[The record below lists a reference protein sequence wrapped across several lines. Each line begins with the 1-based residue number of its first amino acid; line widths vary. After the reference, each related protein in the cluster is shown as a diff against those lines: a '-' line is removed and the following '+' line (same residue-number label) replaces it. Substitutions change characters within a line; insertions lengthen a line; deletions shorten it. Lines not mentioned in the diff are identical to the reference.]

1 VFFVDVD
8 IMTTDQLKEVLGNYK
23 WTLLVALI
31 MFAMVGFGYKLAR
44 IIDEGDS
51 KKVQAQQETIAIL
64 SEENHAL
71 TTKVNQ
77 LEVAMELAALTT
89 KVNQLEVAME
99 LATLE
104 TESITNT
111 LSEQKKELEA
121 QQELLSFYERVV
133 APEKTDEGFAI
144 EGVEV
149 FKLSDNTYQLRL
161 VLLQSKQQ
169 KAVINGSLDIAVVG
183 QRNGEV
189 ITLKSGESSLLAEDI
204 KYRFRFFQAV
214 NVTLTIE
221 EDINPE
227 TISFSTTVYQYKTR
241 KGSYEISVPWNEA
254 LSVEI
259 E

>member
-1 VFFVDVD
+1 MFFVDVD

-51 KKVQAQQETIAIL
+51 KKVQAQKETIAIL

-71 TTKVNQ
+71 TI
-77 LEVAMELAALTT
+77 

-111 LSEQKKELEA
+111 LGEQKKEIEA

-183 QRNGEV
+183 QRNGEA

-214 NVTLTIE
+214 NATLTIE

-227 TISFSTTVYQYKTR
+227 SISFSTTVYQYKTR
-241 KGSYEISVPWNEA
+241 KGNYEISVPWNEA

>member
-1 VFFVDVD
+1 
-8 IMTTDQLKEVLGNYK
+8 MTTDQLKEVLGNYK

-77 LEVAMELAALTT
+77 LEVAMELA
-89 KVNQLEVAME
+89 
-99 LATLE
+99 TLE

-111 LSEQKKELEA
+111 LGEQKKELEA

>member
-1 VFFVDVD
+1 MFFVDVD

-77 LEVAMELAALTT
+77 LEVAMELA
-89 KVNQLEVAME
+89 
-99 LATLE
+99 TLE

-111 LSEQKKELEA
+111 LGEQKKEIEA

-183 QRNGEV
+183 QRNGEAF
-189 ITLKSGESSLLAEDI
+189 TLKSGESSLLAEDI

-227 TISFSTTVYQYKTR
+227 SISFSTTVYQYKTR
-241 KGSYEISVPWNEA
+241 KGNYEISVPWNEA

>member
-1 VFFVDVD
+1 MFFVDVD

-77 LEVAMELAALTT
+77 LEVAMELA
-89 KVNQLEVAME
+89 
-99 LATLE
+99 TLE

-111 LSEQKKELEA
+111 LGEQKKELEA

-183 QRNGEV
+183 QRNGEAF
-189 ITLKSGESSLLAEDI
+189 TLKSGESSLLAEDI

-227 TISFSTTVYQYKTR
+227 SISFSTTVYQYKTR
-241 KGSYEISVPWNEA
+241 KGNYEISVPWNEA

>member
-77 LEVAMELAALTT
+77 LEVAMELA
-89 KVNQLEVAME
+89 
-99 LATLE
+99 TLE

-111 LSEQKKELEA
+111 LGEQKKELEA

-169 KAVINGSLDIAVVG
+169 KAVINGNLDIAVVG
-183 QRNGEV
+183 QRNSEA

-214 NVTLTIE
+214 NVTLIIE

-227 TISFSTTVYQYKTR
+227 SIAFSTTVYQYKTR
-241 KGSYEISVPWNEA
+241 KGNYEISVPWNEA

>member
-1 VFFVDVD
+1 
-8 IMTTDQLKEVLGNYK
+8 MTTDQLKEVLGNYK

-51 KKVQAQQETIAIL
+51 KKVQAQRETIAIL

-77 LEVAMELAALTT
+77 LEVAMELA
-89 KVNQLEVAME
+89 
-99 LATLE
+99 TLE

-111 LSEQKKELEA
+111 LGEQKKEIEA

-183 QRNGEV
+183 QRNGEA

-214 NVTLTIE
+214 NATLTIE

-227 TISFSTTVYQYKTR
+227 SISFSTTVYQYKTR
-241 KGSYEISVPWNEA
+241 KGNYEISVPWNEA

>member
-51 KKVQAQQETIAIL
+51 KKVQAQRETIAIL

-77 LEVAMELAALTT
+77 LEVAMELA
-89 KVNQLEVAME
+89 
-99 LATLE
+99 TLE

-111 LSEQKKELEA
+111 LGEQKKELEA

-241 KGSYEISVPWNEA
+241 KGNYEISVPWNEA

>member
-1 VFFVDVD
+1 MFFVDVD

-77 LEVAMELAALTT
+77 LEVAMELA
-89 KVNQLEVAME
+89 
-99 LATLE
+99 TLE
-104 TESITNT
+104 TKSITNT
-111 LSEQKKELEA
+111 LGEQKKELEA

-169 KAVINGSLDIAVVG
+169 KAVINGNLDIAVVG
-183 QRNGEV
+183 QRNSEA

-204 KYRFRFFQAV
+204 NYRFRFFQAV

-227 TISFSTTVYQYKTR
+227 SISFSTTVYQYKTR
-241 KGSYEISVPWNEA
+241 KGNYEISVPWNEA

>member
-1 VFFVDVD
+1 MFFVDVD

-77 LEVAMELAALTT
+77 LEVAMELA
-89 KVNQLEVAME
+89 
-99 LATLE
+99 TLE

-111 LSEQKKELEA
+111 LGEQKKELEA

-169 KAVINGSLDIAVVG
+169 KAVINGNLDIAVVG
-183 QRNGEV
+183 QRNGEA

-241 KGSYEISVPWNEA
+241 KGNYEISVPWNEA

>member
-1 VFFVDVD
+1 MFFVDVD

-77 LEVAMELAALTT
+77 LEVAMELA
-89 KVNQLEVAME
+89 
-99 LATLE
+99 TLE

-111 LSEQKKELEA
+111 LGEQKKELEA

>member
-1 VFFVDVD
+1 MFFVDVD

-64 SEENHAL
+64 SEENH
-71 TTKVNQ
+71 
-77 LEVAMELAALTT
+77 ALTT

-183 QRNGEV
+183 QRNGEA

-204 KYRFRFFQAV
+204 KYRFRFFLAV

>member
-64 SEENHAL
+64 SEENH
-71 TTKVNQ
+71 
-77 LEVAMELAALTT
+77 ALTT

-241 KGSYEISVPWNEA
+241 KGNYEISVPWNEA

>member
-1 VFFVDVD
+1 MFFVDVD

-71 TTKVNQ
+71 TI
-77 LEVAMELAALTT
+77 

-111 LSEQKKELEA
+111 LGEQKKEIEA

-183 QRNGEV
+183 QRNGEA

-214 NVTLTIE
+214 NATLTIE

-227 TISFSTTVYQYKTR
+227 SISFSTTVYQYKTR
-241 KGSYEISVPWNEA
+241 KGNYEISVPWNEA

>member
-1 VFFVDVD
+1 
-8 IMTTDQLKEVLGNYK
+8 MTTDQLKEVLGNYK

-64 SEENHAL
+64 SEENHS
-71 TTKVNQ
+71 
-77 LEVAMELAALTT
+77 LTT

-111 LSEQKKELEA
+111 LGEQKKELEA

-241 KGSYEISVPWNEA
+241 KGNYEISVPWNEA

>member
-1 VFFVDVD
+1 MFFVDVD

-77 LEVAMELAALTT
+77 LEVAMELA
-89 KVNQLEVAME
+89 
-99 LATLE
+99 TLE

-111 LSEQKKELEA
+111 LGEQKKELEA

-183 QRNGEV
+183 QRNGEA

-214 NVTLTIE
+214 NVTLIIE

-227 TISFSTTVYQYKTR
+227 SISFSTTVYQYKTR
-241 KGSYEISVPWNEA
+241 KGNYEISVPWNEA

>member
-1 VFFVDVD
+1 MFFVDVD

-51 KKVQAQQETIAIL
+51 KKVQAQRETIAIL
-64 SEENHAL
+64 SEENH
-71 TTKVNQ
+71 
-77 LEVAMELAALTT
+77 ALTT

>member
-1 VFFVDVD
+1 MFFVDVD

-77 LEVAMELAALTT
+77 LEVAMELA
-89 KVNQLEVAME
+89 
-99 LATLE
+99 TLE

-111 LSEQKKELEA
+111 LGEQKKELEA

-214 NVTLTIE
+214 NVTLIIE

-227 TISFSTTVYQYKTR
+227 SISFSTTVYQYKTR

>member
-1 VFFVDVD
+1 MFFVDVD

-77 LEVAMELAALTT
+77 LEVAMELA
-89 KVNQLEVAME
+89 
-99 LATLE
+99 TLE

-111 LSEQKKELEA
+111 LGEQKKEIEA

-144 EGVEV
+144 EGVEI

-169 KAVINGSLDIAVVG
+169 KAVINGSLDIAVAG
-183 QRNGEV
+183 QRNGEA
-189 ITLKSGESSLLAEDI
+189 ISLKSGESSLLAEDI

-214 NVTLTIE
+214 NATLTIE

-227 TISFSTTVYQYKTR
+227 SISFSTTVYQYKTR
-241 KGSYEISVPWNEA
+241 KGNYEISVPWNEA

>member
-1 VFFVDVD
+1 MFFVDVD

-77 LEVAMELAALTT
+77 LEVAMELA
-89 KVNQLEVAME
+89 
-99 LATLE
+99 TLE

-111 LSEQKKELEA
+111 LGEQKKELEA

-189 ITLKSGESSLLAEDI
+189 ITLKSGESILLAEDI

-241 KGSYEISVPWNEA
+241 KGNYEISVPWNEA

>member
-1 VFFVDVD
+1 MFFVDVD

-77 LEVAMELAALTT
+77 LEVAMELA
-89 KVNQLEVAME
+89 
-99 LATLE
+99 TLE

-111 LSEQKKELEA
+111 LGEQKKELEA

-169 KAVINGSLDIAVVG
+169 KAVINGNLDIAVVG
-183 QRNGEV
+183 QRNSEA

>member
-1 VFFVDVD
+1 MFFVDVD

-77 LEVAMELAALTT
+77 LEVAMELA
-89 KVNQLEVAME
+89 
-99 LATLE
+99 TLE

-111 LSEQKKELEA
+111 LGEQKKELEA

-183 QRNGEV
+183 QRNGEA

-227 TISFSTTVYQYKTR
+227 SISFSTTVYQYKTR
-241 KGSYEISVPWNEA
+241 KGNYEISVPWNET

>member
-1 VFFVDVD
+1 MFFVDVD

-77 LEVAMELAALTT
+77 LEVAMEI
-89 KVNQLEVAME
+89 
-99 LATLE
+99 ATLE

-111 LSEQKKELEA
+111 LGEQKKELEA

-183 QRNGEV
+183 QRNGEA

-241 KGSYEISVPWNEA
+241 KGNYEISVPWNEA

>member
-1 VFFVDVD
+1 MFFVDVD

-51 KKVQAQQETIAIL
+51 KKVQAQKETIAIL
-64 SEENHAL
+64 SEENHVL
-71 TTKVNQ
+71 TTK
-77 LEVAMELAALTT
+77 M
-89 KVNQLEVAME
+89 NQLEVAME

-111 LSEQKKELEA
+111 LGEQKKEIEA

-144 EGVEV
+144 EGVEI

-183 QRNGEV
+183 QRNGEA

-214 NVTLTIE
+214 NATLTIE

-227 TISFSTTVYQYKTR
+227 SISFSTTVYQYKTR
-241 KGSYEISVPWNEA
+241 KGNYEISVPWNEA

>member
-1 VFFVDVD
+1 MFFVDVD

-77 LEVAMELAALTT
+77 LEVAMELA
-89 KVNQLEVAME
+89 
-99 LATLE
+99 TLE

-111 LSEQKKELEA
+111 LGEQKKELEA

-227 TISFSTTVYQYKTR
+227 TITFSTTVYQYKTR
-241 KGSYEISVPWNEA
+241 KGNYEISVPWNEA

>member
-1 VFFVDVD
+1 MFFVDVD

-77 LEVAMELAALTT
+77 LEVAMELA
-89 KVNQLEVAME
+89 
-99 LATLE
+99 TLE

-111 LSEQKKELEA
+111 LGEQKKELEA

-144 EGVEV
+144 EGVEI

-214 NVTLTIE
+214 NATLTIE

-227 TISFSTTVYQYKTR
+227 SISFSTTVYQYKTR
-241 KGSYEISVPWNEA
+241 KGNYEISVPWNEA

>member
-1 VFFVDVD
+1 MFFVDVD

-77 LEVAMELAALTT
+77 LEVAMELA
-89 KVNQLEVAME
+89 
-99 LATLE
+99 TLE

-111 LSEQKKELEA
+111 LGEQKKELEA

-183 QRNGEV
+183 QRNSEA

-227 TISFSTTVYQYKTR
+227 SIAFSTTVYQYKTR
-241 KGSYEISVPWNEA
+241 KGNYEISVPWNEA

>member
-1 VFFVDVD
+1 MFFVDVD

-77 LEVAMELAALTT
+77 LEVAMELA
-89 KVNQLEVAME
+89 
-99 LATLE
+99 TLE

-111 LSEQKKELEA
+111 LGEQKKELEA

-169 KAVINGSLDIAVVG
+169 KAVINGNLDIAVVG
-183 QRNGEV
+183 QRNGEA

-227 TISFSTTVYQYKTR
+227 SISFSTTVYQYKTR
-241 KGSYEISVPWNEA
+241 KGNYEISVPWNEA

>member
-1 VFFVDVD
+1 MFFVDVD

-51 KKVQAQQETIAIL
+51 KKVQAQRETIAIL

-77 LEVAMELAALTT
+77 LEVAMELA
-89 KVNQLEVAME
+89 
-99 LATLE
+99 TLE

-111 LSEQKKELEA
+111 LGEQKKELEA

-241 KGSYEISVPWNEA
+241 KGNYEISVPWNEA

>member
-1 VFFVDVD
+1 MFFVDVD

-51 KKVQAQQETIAIL
+51 KKVQAQRETIAIL

-77 LEVAMELAALTT
+77 LEVAMELA
-89 KVNQLEVAME
+89 
-99 LATLE
+99 TLE

-111 LSEQKKELEA
+111 LGEQKKELEA

-183 QRNGEV
+183 QRNGEA

-227 TISFSTTVYQYKTR
+227 SISFSTTVYQYKTR
-241 KGSYEISVPWNEA
+241 KGNYEISVPWNEA

>member
-1 VFFVDVD
+1 MFFVDVD

-77 LEVAMELAALTT
+77 LEVAMELA
-89 KVNQLEVAME
+89 
-99 LATLE
+99 TLE

-111 LSEQKKELEA
+111 LGEQKKELEA

-227 TISFSTTVYQYKTR
+227 SISFSTTVYQYKTR
-241 KGSYEISVPWNEA
+241 KGNYEISVPWNEA

>member
-1 VFFVDVD
+1 MFFVDVD

-51 KKVQAQQETIAIL
+51 KKAQAQQETIAIL

-77 LEVAMELAALTT
+77 LEVAMELA
-89 KVNQLEVAME
+89 
-99 LATLE
+99 TLE

-111 LSEQKKELEA
+111 LGEQKKELEA

-183 QRNGEV
+183 QRNGEA

-221 EDINPE
+221 EGINPE
-227 TISFSTTVYQYKTR
+227 SISFSTTVYQYKTR
-241 KGSYEISVPWNEA
+241 KGNYEISVPWSEA

>member
-1 VFFVDVD
+1 MFFVDVD

-77 LEVAMELAALTT
+77 LEVAMELA
-89 KVNQLEVAME
+89 
-99 LATLE
+99 TLE

-111 LSEQKKELEA
+111 LGEQKKELEA

-183 QRNGEV
+183 QRNGEA

-214 NVTLTIE
+214 NVTLTID

-227 TISFSTTVYQYKTR
+227 SITFSTTVYQYKTR
-241 KGSYEISVPWNEA
+241 KGNYEISVPWNEA

>member
-77 LEVAMELAALTT
+77 LEVAMELA
-89 KVNQLEVAME
+89 
-99 LATLE
+99 TLE

-111 LSEQKKELEA
+111 LGEQKKELEA

-214 NVTLTIE
+214 NATLTIE

-227 TISFSTTVYQYKTR
+227 SISFSTTVYQYKTR
-241 KGSYEISVPWNEA
+241 KGNYEISVPWNEA

>member
-1 VFFVDVD
+1 MFFVDVE

-23 WTLLVALI
+23 WTLLVAFI

-51 KKVQAQQETIAIL
+51 KKVLAQQETIAIL

-71 TTKVNQ
+71 TTR
-77 LEVAMELAALTT
+77 
-89 KVNQLEVAME
+89 VNQLEVAME

-104 TESITNT
+104 TENITNT

-121 QQELLSFYERVV
+121 QQELLSFYERVM
-133 APEKTDEGFAI
+133 APEKTDDGFVI

-169 KAVINGSLDIAVVG
+169 KAVINGSLD
-183 QRNGEV
+183 
-189 ITLKSGESSLLAEDI
+189 LSLI
-204 KYRFRFFQAV
+204 H
-214 NVTLTIE
+214 I
-221 EDINPE
+221 
-227 TISFSTTVYQYKTR
+227 
-241 KGSYEISVPWNEA
+241 
-254 LSVEI
+254 
-259 E
+259 

>member
-1 VFFVDVD
+1 
-8 IMTTDQLKEVLGNYK
+8 MTTDQLKEVLGNYK

-51 KKVQAQQETIAIL
+51 KKVQAQRETIAIL

-77 LEVAMELAALTT
+77 LEVAMELA
-89 KVNQLEVAME
+89 
-99 LATLE
+99 TLE

-111 LSEQKKELEA
+111 LGEQKKELEA

-241 KGSYEISVPWNEA
+241 KGNYEISVPWNEA